1 MLKKTLLDR
10 DIEVREGWELL
21 DIEEK
26 KDSVTAYFNHE
37 RVVTASFLIGCD
49 GIKSASR
56 SALLRSKGI
65 AEGLPSYTGL
75 TQVTMFSFSLSLSP
89 FSRHCSTKLAF
100 HRRLESPKC
109 PIRYSLPQPCAIG
122 TVTELMSLLT
132 PSPRHTYRG
141 R

>member
-37 RVVTASFLIGCD
+37 RAVTASFLIGCD

-56 SALLRSKGI
+56 RALLRSKGI
-65 AEGLPSYTGL
+65 AEGHPSYTGL
-75 TQVTMFSFSLSLSP
+75 TQVTMFSFSFSLSLSL
-89 FSRHCSTKLAF
+89 FSPLF
-100 HRRLESPKC
+100 N
-109 PIRYSLPQPCAIG
+109 
-122 TVTELMSLLT
+122 
-132 PSPRHTYRG
+132 
-141 R
+141 